1 MQHWTARY
9 QQYGK
14 AFKITRATIVSIA
27 IVLCIVTPGTNW
39 MIPFL
44 NRVIKTGIIFRW

>member
-1 MQHWTARY
+1 MQTRTNKF

-14 AFKITRATIVSIA
+14 AFKITRNTILAIA

-39 MIPFL
+39 LIPFL
-44 NRVIKTGIIFRW
+44 KKVIKTGIVFRW